1 MSHYLLMVTNTQ
13 KNDLKKQME
22 PFNVDG
28 EKGDYWMEHT
38 MVCKTGIENYREYIQ
53 KEIIGK
59 YKKLMA
65 MEEGD
70 AKHYND
76 EIAEWTENCKSD
88 NEAYLAKVISDY
100 ECCSVD
106 KHGNLYNLEN
116 PNGKWDWWMVGGRFS
131 DYLIDKN
138 KVTHVKCKVKEVSFE
153 NILEHLKEE
162 TNGRLHRIEDVAPY
176 AFLHD
181 GKWMQIEDG
190 RDEVGVGAKVFY
202 EMFGRLDP
210 ETEITIVDCHI

>member
-28 EKGDYWMEHT
+28 EEGDYWMKHT
-38 MVCKTGIENYREYIQ
+38 MVCKTGIDNYREYIQ

-59 YKKLMA
+59 YKKWMA
-65 MEEGD
+65 RTEGD
-70 AKHYND
+70 VKRYND

-88 NEAYLAKVISDY
+88 NEAHLAKVISDY
-100 ECCSVD
+100 EGCSID
-106 KHGNLYNLEN
+106 KHGNLYYLDN
-116 PNGKWDWWMVGGRFS
+116 PNGKWDWWMVGGRYS

-138 KVTHVKCKVKEVSFE
+138 KVKRVKCKVKEVSFE
-153 NILEHLKEE
+153 NILEQLKEE
-162 TNGRLHRIEDVAPY
+162 TDGRLHRIEDVAPY

-181 GKWMQIEDG
+181 GKWTQIEDG

-202 EMFGRLDP
+202 EIFNSLDP
-210 ETEITIVDCHI
+210 ETEITIVDYHI